1 MSTLRGRLNSTTNMC
16 RLFGLGLQ
24 QNGVTAVTVDTLFVL
39 ANLLYC
45 AYGYDHVTT
54 VVQQRMPYVWDIT
67 TVMSVAK
74 VYTYLLTPPVMLI
87 MWQFNKRSL
96 TDAMQE
102 LNDAMTETAAAMSL
116 APFAWYSTA
125 WLCMS
130 VFIEFTGYTM
140 FHLDTDFEYFTITEY
155 CMIIVYN
162 VWSKAPLLMYVFL
175 VDTIRMSTQDINSRL
190 TTVAEWRTYRG
201 RWDDLRK
208 MAVHLARH
216 QFGVTIVA
224 FMMCTIA
231 EIVFYVFMM
240 YLFGYN
246 RKSAIRIITFFINAL
261 FSASWMFEIIRISKN
276 CKLEVGT
283 EVFKNINLYTISTHS
298 VFVSIYSPRKINY

>member
-1 MSTLRGRLNSTTNMC
+1 MSTLRGRLNFAMNMC

-24 QNGVTAVTVDTLFVL
+24 HNGAAATAVDALIVL
-39 ANLLYC
+39 ANLLYS

-74 VYTYLLTPPVMLI
+74 VYTYLLTPPLMLI

-96 TDAMQE
+96 SDAIRE

-116 APFAWYSTA
+116 APFAWYSTT

-130 VFIEFTGYTM
+130 VFIEFTAYTI
-140 FHLDTDFEYFTITEY
+140 FHLDTDFAYFTITEY
-155 CMIIVYN
+155 GMIIVYN
-162 VWSKAPLLMYVFL
+162 VWSKVPLLMYVFL

-190 TTVAEWRTYRG
+190 TTVAEWRTYHG
-201 RWDDLRK
+201 RWNELRQ
-208 MAVHLARH
+208 MAVHLAHH

-224 FMMCTIA
+224 FMVCTIA

-240 YLFGYN
+240 YLYN
-246 RKSAIRIITFFINAL
+246 SYNQKSTLKIIIFFVNAV
-261 FSASWMFEIIRISKN
+261 FSASWMFEIIRMSKN
-276 CKLEVGT
+276 CKLEVGKQRRLT
-283 EVFKNINLYTISTHS
+283 RRVFGQM
-298 VFVSIYSPRKINY
+298 FVYFI